1 MDEQRAS
8 NGGAS
13 TLAWL
18 LTYGDLMTL
27 LFALFVLI
35 ISFSEIDSE
44 KFKKNAQAYAEAFNQ
59 DKPDTLIPEEVEP
72 EEEIEPTIF
81 KTATISDEKKL
92 LLHLRRSLKRKGL
105 SDKVSVDLEG
115 EDVLVT
121 LPSDY
126 SFLPGSAQ
134 LKFVLLPALE
144 VIARSVAFGT
154 GKITI
159 FGHTDSDPI
168 STAQFRSNWDLS
180 SARAISVLH
189 YLENTGLVDRKRLS
203 AIGYA
208 ETRPLVKEDIPG
220 GKAMNRRV
228 EIRLKSSSP
237 KAPEDGKAEVPS

>member
-1 MDEQRAS
+1 MDEEQSADTS
-8 NGGAS
+8 Q
-13 TLAWL
+13 AWL

-27 LFALFVLI
+27 LFALFVLL

-44 KFKKNAQAYAEAFNQ
+44 SFKKNAQASAEAFNQ
-59 DKPDTLIPEEVEP
+59 KLDDIEIPPEVKP

-92 LLHLRRSLKRKGL
+92 LLHLKRSLKRKGL
-105 SDKVSVDLEG
+105 ADKVSIDLEG

-126 SFLPGSAQ
+126 SFLPGSAKLQ
-134 LKFVLLPALE
+134 YLMLPALE

-189 YLENTGLVDRKRLS
+189 FLEKSGLIDRKRLS

-208 ETRPLVKEDIPG
+208 ETRPLVKEDTSG
-220 GKAMNRRV
+220 GKARNRRV
-228 EIRLKSSSP
+228 EIRLETKSK
-237 KAPEDGKAEVPS
+237 KAPKVGKT

>member
-1 MDEQRAS
+1 MIMDEEQS
-8 NGGAS
+8 SSGGSS

-44 KFKKNAQAYAEAFNQ
+44 AFKKNAQAYAEAFNQ
-59 DKPDTLIPEEVEP
+59 EAPDIVIIPEEEP
-72 EEEIEPTIF
+72 EVEIEATIF
-81 KTATISDEKKL
+81 KTAKISEEKKL

-105 SDKVSVDLEG
+105 SDKVAVDLEG

-189 YLENTGLVDRKRLS
+189 YLEKTGLVDRKRLS

-208 ETRPLVKEDIPG
+208 ETRPLAKEDIPG
-220 GKAMNRRV
+220 GKSKNRRV
-228 EIRLKSSSP
+228 EIRLQTSST
-237 KAPEDGKAEVPS
+237 KAPEGGKS